1 MVKFSIVIP
10 VYNSEKYIEECLG
23 SVISQTF
30 KDFEVICINDGSTD
44 ASKSLLDEFA
54 NKDERVKVYSQE
66 NQGVGAARNYGIE
79 LAQGKYISFLD
90 SDDILSPNTLKSVYN
105 FFEKHYDEI
114 DVVSIPIFFS
124 NEKNRILFNLPMIH
138 YFLFSSIYFITF
150 SATLNATST
159 VTALP
164 NCLYAW
170 QSETT
175 CFQSL
180 GKPCNFLHSF
190 GVNFLILLLLE
201 SMFKELIL
209 SVK

>member
-124 NEKNRILFNLPMIH
+124 NEKNHSLNNKFNLKNNSKDTIIDMIEDED
-138 YFLFSSIYFITF
+138 IVQ
-150 SATLNATST
+150 ST
-159 VTALP
+159 VNSTFIKADSINDLKFDTAKDW
-164 NCLYAW
+164 NR
-170 QSETT
+170 
-175 CFQSL
+175 
-180 GKPCNFLHSF
+180 
-190 GVNFLILLLLE
+190 
-201 SMFKELIL
+201 
-209 SVK
+209 